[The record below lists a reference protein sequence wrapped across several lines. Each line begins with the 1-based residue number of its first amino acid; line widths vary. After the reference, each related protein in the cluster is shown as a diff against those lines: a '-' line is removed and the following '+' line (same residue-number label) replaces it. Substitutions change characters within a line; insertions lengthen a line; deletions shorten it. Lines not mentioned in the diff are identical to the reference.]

1 MLKKFSKL
9 LLVSLLIF
17 TLALNISVC
26 FADNEDDIALISDT
40 SESNPVETSETDE
53 NSTTTTTEEEDPTH
67 YGDLYLCDTNV
78 VIDNVVYGNVYV
90 IADTVEITGQIE
102 GNLFV
107 LTNSLKLD
115 SSASQGGIIGGS
127 IYACANSIYYN
138 GACTY
143 LYAVCNNI
151 EMTYD
156 SYVVR
161 DAKISSS
168 TASIK
173 AAIGRNIDI
182 SSGNIDFGEED
193 DIPLI
198 YGNLTYSSNTNVEI
212 PDGIVTGNVEENVI
226 QKNKENSSDYSISD
240 IVIGLITAIVT
251 IIVLYFLLNK
261 FTPNFIE
268 KIDNKKLSVINI
280 LKAFGLGLL
289 SIIAVTFVSI
299 ILLVTSVGIK
309 LGFILVLSFVVL
321 CFIAVPILGIAIAK
335 SLKSTLKLEKN
346 SMFILVLCLVS
357 IILYGVTLIPYIG
370 SVLNFIIKITAIG
383 LIIYS
388 FIPNKVLTD
397 EEIAKKIKDKEK
409 KKQEK
414 LEAKKAKKAEK
425 NELNG

>member
-9 LLVSLLIF
+9 LLVSILIF
-17 TLALNISVC
+17 TLALNISIC

-53 NSTTTTTEEEDPTH
+53 ASTISTDTSEDTTH

-78 VIDNVVYGNVYV
+78 VIDNIVYGNVYV
-90 IADTVEITGQIE
+90 IANTVEITGQIE

-115 SSASQGGIIGGS
+115 SKPSNGGIIGGS

-143 LYAVCNNI
+143 LYAACNNI
-151 EMTYD
+151 DMTYD

-182 SSGNIDFGEED
+182 SSDSISFGEED

-198 YGNLTYSSNTNVEI
+198 YGNLTYSSSTNIEI
-212 PDGIVTGNVEENVI
+212 PNEIVTGTLEENVI
-226 QKNKENSSDYSISD
+226 QKDQKNSFDHSISD
-240 IVIGLITAIVT
+240 ILIGLVTVIIT
-251 IIVLYFLLNK
+251 IIVLYLLLNT
-261 FTPNFIE
+261 FMLNFIE
-268 KIDNKKLSVINI
+268 KIYSKKLSILNI
-280 LKAFGLGLL
+280 LKAFCIGLL
-289 SIIAVTFVSI
+289 SIVVVMFASMLLLVTGVGAKLGII
-299 ILLVTSVGIK
+299 ILL
-309 LGFILVLSFVVL
+309 LFVVL
-321 CFIAVPILGIAIAK
+321 CIVAVPVLGIAITK
-335 SLKSTLKLEKN
+335 SLKSTLKLEKI
-346 SMFILVLCLVS
+346 SMFVLVLCLVS
-357 IILYGVTLIPYIG
+357 IILYGVTLIPYVGTIF
-370 SVLNFIIKITAIG
+370 NFIIKITAIG
-383 LIIYS
+383 LIICS
-388 FIPNKVLTD
+388 FFPNKALTD

-414 LEAKKAKKAEK
+414 LEAKKARKAKKD
-425 NELNG
+425 ELNS